1 VVKAEVRHV
10 LSRQGTGLED
20 KERGPLEAKIGGY
33 LKACWSPEGSGSGG
47 RAEDAGPRTQG
58 PGPERR
64 AQDPGCL
71 RPQDFI
77 NLFLAET
84 FINRSR
90 GED

>member
-1 VVKAEVRHV
+1 MDRRLAGTFAP
-10 LSRQGTGLED
+10 QGAGHGAQGHAPG
-20 KERGPLEAKIGGY
+20 RGMLGR
-33 LKACWSPEGSGSGG
+33 EGRGAT
-47 RAEDAGPRTQG
+47 R
-58 PGPERR
+58 
-64 AQDPGCL
+64 